1 MIRIAVLLTV
11 LATIPSG
18 VTAQD
23 RDAAQADYFRA
34 VAAFFSLPANEV
46 AILGEWEI
54 DREEIAVVL
63 FVARRAGVSPEALV
77 ALRSSGQSW
86 SALVER
92 YRVTPSALHVP
103 IRDDAPAGR
112 LDAVYDEFRNTPV
125 SEWRGILLEDDDII
139 SLVNV
144 RIISQALAV
153 PPEAVV
159 VRTDSV
165 SSFVQLFALLNR

>member
-1 MIRIAVLLTV
+1 MIRIAALLAI
-11 LATIPSG
+11 LAASPPG
-18 VTAQD
+18 ATAQD
-23 RDAAQADYFRA
+23 RDPAQADYFRA
-34 VAAFFSLPANEV
+34 VAAFFSLPASEV
-46 AILGEWEI
+46 AILGDWEI
-54 DREEIAVVL
+54 RGEEIAVVL

-103 IRDDAPAGR
+103 IRDDAPAGT
-112 LDAVYDEFRNTPV
+112 LDEAYADFRSTPV
-125 SEWRGILLEDDDII
+125 SDWKEIELDDEEII
-139 SLVNV
+139 GLVNV

-159 VRTDSV
+159 LRTDSV
-165 SSFVQLFALLNR
+165 ASFVQLFALLNR